1 MNTYI
6 WIPVL
11 VVCILLI
18 MLGLR
23 SLRKK
28 IIIRIERE
36 IEMVH
41 TDLDMISHLIER
53 MIKSDTSEE
62 EIIRWKNHYNLALKT
77 EQSLQ
82 EEHYQITGSRYRKWR
97 GHLEYDV

>member
-82 EEHYQITGSRYRKWR
+82 EEHYQITGGRYRKWR